1 MLLAEDQ
8 VLPLHATVSATLAGA
23 QESAWVLD
31 VPPDRVVRLGIRE
44 LEGVAGIVAVQD
56 SAGSPVARMDCT
68 IRTPAA
74 KSFTLLAGHYRLV
87 VRPLY
92 HSSGERK
99 FEIETSAPAPA
110 AEADRQRASAEELE
124 GEGERIYRGYAN
136 GYLPATREKY
146 EAALAI
152 WERLGDQ
159 ARQADALGH
168 LADIVYEQGQMQ
180 PALDLFGRELALWK
194 AVKDDS
200 GVAAALYGLGIVNGD
215 IGEPQ
220 RAIDYYT
227 QSLELRRALNDPRGE
242 AETLVMRASTELAPA
257 QNQQARADFEEA
269 LKLAQQSGERSREC
283 DAQLGLGQ
291 LEYRLGN
298 FAAAIQHW
306 SAAGAIAHEENQPVR
321 AALALSNTGAAYLNS
336 GDPRRSLQYLEE
348 ALPIR
353 KALAFPGSY
362 ANTLYN
368 LGMAHLDLGEYQK
381 ALDGFDEALPIFRKE
396 SHRVGE
402 GYTLQGLASVSLELG
417 RDAQAQSFLMQA
429 LEIRRKASDK
439 RGEADGLLRL
449 GAIDTRLINNSKA
462 IQEERQALAI
472 AQSAGYQPEQAQAL
486 TALGE
491 VMIRSGDAAGALEL
505 LQQAAELSRKIGVKL
520 AESNALHLE
529 GRALRQLGRMEA
541 ARQALEQALELRHN
555 AGAVSSEAETLLE
568 LALLDRQAGTR
579 DDASRHSMAALDLV
593 ESLRANFGSRQSR
606 IELASSRRKYY
617 DLAIQIAMDAQDT
630 RAAFEIS
637 ERARARGLLDL
648 LAEAGVDL
656 HRGVDPALTE
666 RERQL
671 QELLDAKHDRFL
683 RLLDSPHSPDR
694 EAAARKDID
703 ELVDR
708 YAEIEGR
715 IREASPAYG
724 AITQSSPLTLSAAE
738 SLLPE
743 QETALLEFWLGES
756 RSFVWIVSRT
766 GCQGFALPARP
777 VVEAAARRFYRALNA
792 RNEHVEV
799 SPAEVQRA
807 AAQLHGLLAPALDAS
822 AGFHRWWIVADGALE
837 YVPFAALPDRHSSP
851 LALRHEILEL
861 PSASA
866 LAEVRRETAGRRPA
880 PQEVAVFADPVFRA
894 DDQRV
899 PGAHPTPP
907 PPQDDTLTRAAE
919 QSGFGAL
926 VRLHFSRDEAQ
937 AIDRLTPDGQKWIA
951 LDFDASRASAEEPRL
966 SRYRIV
972 HFATHGLI
980 DSRHPDLSGIVLS
993 MVDRQGRPQ
1002 DGFLRLHEI
1011 YNLKLNA
1018 DLVVLSACQT
1028 ALGESVR
1035 SEGMIGLTRGFMFAG
1050 APQVLASLW
1059 SVQDRASAEFMRY
1072 FYDALLRRGLPPP
1085 AALQSAQLS
1094 MQRNPRW
1101 SDPYYWS
1108 AFVLQGAK

>member
-1 MLLAEDQ
+1 
-8 VLPLHATVSATLAGA
+8 
-23 QESAWVLD
+23 
-31 VPPDRVVRLGIRE
+31 
-44 LEGVAGIVAVQD
+44 
-56 SAGSPVARMDCT
+56 
-68 IRTPAA
+68 
-74 KSFTLLAGHYRLV
+74 
-87 VRPLY
+87 
-92 HSSGERK
+92 
-99 FEIETSAPAPA
+99 
-110 AEADRQRASAEELE
+110 
-124 GEGERIYRGYAN
+124 
-136 GYLPATREKY
+136 
-146 EAALAI
+146 
-152 WERLGDQ
+152 
-159 ARQADALGH
+159 
-168 LADIVYEQGQMQ
+168 
-180 PALDLFGRELALWK
+180 
-194 AVKDDS
+194 
-200 GVAAALYGLGIVNGD
+200 
-215 IGEPQ
+215 
-220 RAIDYYT
+220 
-227 QSLELRRALNDPRGE
+227 
-242 AETLVMRASTELAPA
+242 
-257 QNQQARADFEEA
+257 
-269 LKLAQQSGERSREC
+269 
-283 DAQLGLGQ
+283 
-291 LEYRLGN
+291 
-298 FAAAIQHW
+298 
-306 SAAGAIAHEENQPVR
+306 
-321 AALALSNTGAAYLNS
+321 
-336 GDPRRSLQYLEE
+336 RSLQYLEE

-381 ALDGFDEALPIFRKE
+381 ALDGFNEALPIFRKE

-402 GYTLQGLASVSLELG
+402 GYTLQGLASVALEMG
-417 RDAQAQSFLMQA
+417 RDAQAQSFLLQA

-449 GAIDTRLINNSKA
+449 GAIDARLINNSKA
-462 IQEERQALAI
+462 MEEERQALAI

-491 VMIRSGDAAGALEL
+491 IMIRSGDAAGALDL
-505 LQQAAELSRKIGVKL
+505 LEQAAELSRKIGVKL

-529 GRALRQLGRMEA
+529 GRALRQLGRIDP
-541 ARQALEQALELRHN
+541 ARQELEQALVLRHN
-555 AGAVSSEAETLLE
+555 AGALSSEAETLFE
-568 LALLDRQAGTR
+568 LASLERQAGTR
-579 DDASRHSMAALDLV
+579 DDAVRHSMAALDLV

-656 HRGVDPALTE
+656 HHGVDPALAD
-666 RERQL
+666 RERQI

-694 EAAARKDID
+694 EATARKEID

-715 IREASPAYG
+715 IREASPAY
-724 AITQSSPLTLSAAE
+724 AALTQPSPLTLSAAE

-743 QETALLEFWLGES
+743 HETALLEFWLGET

-766 GCQGFALPARP
+766 SCQGFALPPRP
-777 VVEAAARRFYRALNA
+777 VVEAASRRFYQALNA
-792 RNEHVEV
+792 RNEHVEL
-799 SPAEVQRA
+799 SLAELQRA
-807 AAQLHGLLAPALDAS
+807 AAQLHGLLDPALEAS
-822 AGFHRWWIVADGALE
+822 AGFRRWWIVADGALE
-837 YVPFAALPDRHSSP
+837 YVPFAALPDQNSP

-880 PQEVAVFADPVFRA
+880 LQEIAVFADPVFRA
-894 DDQRV
+894 DDERV
-899 PGAHPTPP
+899 RGSQTTPPTPE
-907 PPQDDTLTRAAE
+907 DDVLTRAAE
-919 QSGFGAL
+919 ESGFGSL
-926 VRLHFSRDEAQ
+926 VRLHFSREEAQ
-937 AIDRLTPDGQKWIA
+937 AIDRLTPAGQKWIA
-951 LDFDASRASAEEPRL
+951 LDFDASRASAEEPKL

-993 MVDRQGRPQ
+993 LVDRQGRPQ
-1002 DGFLRLHEI
+1002 NGFLRLHEI
-1011 YNLKLNA
+1011 YDLKLNA

-1072 FYDALLRRGLPPP
+1072 FYDALLRRSLPPG

-1108 AFVLQGAK
+1108 AFVLEGAK